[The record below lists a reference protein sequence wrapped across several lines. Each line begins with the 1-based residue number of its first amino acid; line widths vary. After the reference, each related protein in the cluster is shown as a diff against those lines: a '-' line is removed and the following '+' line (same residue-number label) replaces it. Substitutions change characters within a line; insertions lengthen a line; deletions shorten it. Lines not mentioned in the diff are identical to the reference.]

1 MSLCPISGK
10 ACEGNGATPV
20 GSFVRPCPKMKGA
33 LWVHVL
39 DDEGNNIRNVD
50 ALKDD
55 GSDKPTDGNG
65 LSTYDPLDEGNYT
78 AGIAKL
84 NPSLT
89 KLYMPP
95 QTSSQKVF
103 VADGQ
108 ITYVAFELKRKARL
122 KVLVHKVGDLGK
134 VFGKA
139 PVKLTEGPETP
150 DGQTVDDSGTHN
162 FTPDQAARLT
172 LGKYKL
178 KAELSP
184 TDAEN
189 YQIVHDYGTSLKDI
203 ELQSNDDVTFP
214 VEVEPKNL
222 ATPKIEVEYKAV
234 LLERKLSQHQDNS
247 EQDKIFAM
255 PTRVDLS
262 FTEMDASQP
271 DQPYGGTHHYDK
283 GGVFTCAGNVEIF
296 LDPECKNKL
305 GSDGKLTKEQLATG
319 KKFPVYLRGKDSAGK
334 FTAKLQLNDPSDR
347 FIKLGKNPAEVPM
360 GVVELKMT
368 LHQHDKTEIDKLA
381 VHPDVDPIAT
391 YFAELKNLNLPDQKV
406 MDDGPKVKPGRYLHM
421 QASGSVNNGR
431 AKLVVPKYTDDHWP
445 DGTDGYEVII
455 RATNASGGVA
465 IHGKEWDND
474 QKSPAKLTVAELK
487 ADEHVF
493 WVQGQAVTDTAMAVR
508 LDIGLQRASVTGD
521 PHTQDYEIKRN
532 GDWAR
537 FTVVRIDQVK
547 LEVTTPGGKPVVLAN
562 NKFYINTDA
571 DPDGRTL
578 KTKGGDREIK
588 VTAKL
593 SKELKDVTIHFMLVA
608 EKGNRDNTNIPAGWE
623 FEKLKKILKQTD
635 KPDREKLLHFFA
647 KTDDKGVATVD
658 TLILSCIGGDKFK
671 LGAYIDQDPHLAKYV
686 DEAPNPNESIS
697 ERKPTLSSDW
707 IQVWRRIQYQYD
719 AMGRDGGGDY
729 TNRKDEGGF
738 TGEYAAAF
746 IEMESVGDGVP
757 AHRRVLGGDQV
768 QTWAAAQSSIALGT
782 ARYTYMA
789 LIDSVGGTPV
799 QQETITLGPSLG
811 GGTVNFPLVN
821 YTIDNSDQALWL
833 ASAQICEHDGTNW
846 SAWAPLAGNLLQMT
860 TQANDFNLAAD
871 LSGKD
876 ATKWYQVNVT
886 IKKYTSISG
895 LSSGNVSLVDMRY
908 KERWFIAQVQAM
920 ALNTLLHE
928 VGHYLGLGAKKI
940 ANEANGTNPL
950 WYDTPGVGNHCKYN
964 GKTPGVDQTG
974 DCVMWH
980 SGSTVISFC
989 PTCKKA
995 LGARKLFD
1003 LSGGGGWFS
1012 SADF

>member
-1 MSLCPISGK
+1 MSLCPISGR
-10 ACEGNGATPV
+10 ACEGNASTPV
-20 GSFVRPCPKMKGA
+20 GAIAKPCPKSKGA
-33 LWVHVL
+33 LWIHVL
-39 DDEGNNIRNVD
+39 DDAGNNVREVD
-50 ALKDD
+50 ALKDG
-55 GSDKPTDGNG
+55 GSDKPTDTNG
-65 LSTYDPLDEGNYT
+65 LSTYDPLDEGNYI
-78 AGIAKL
+78 AGLAKL
-84 NPSLT
+84 SVKLA

-95 QTSSQKVF
+95 ETTSQKVF

-108 ITYVAFELKRKARL
+108 ITYVGFELKREARL
-122 KVLVHKVGDLGK
+122 KVLVHKVGDTGK

-150 DGQTVDDSGTHN
+150 DGQTVDDKGIHD
-162 FTPDQAARLT
+162 FTPDEAARLT

-178 KAELSP
+178 KAELSG

-189 YQIVHDYGTSLKDI
+189 YQIVHDYAAELKSI
-203 ELQSNDDVTFP
+203 EINANDDVTFP

-222 ATPKIEVEYKAV
+222 ATPKIEVEYKVV

-247 EQDKIFAM
+247 EQDKIYAM

-271 DQPYGGTHHYDK
+271 DQPYGGSHHYDK

-296 LDPECKNKL
+296 LDAECKTPL
-305 GSDGKLTKEQLATG
+305 GSDGKLTKDQLAAD
-319 KKFPVYLRGKDSAGK
+319 KKFSVYLRGKDSAGK

-391 YFAELKNLNLPDQKV
+391 YFAELKNLALPDQKA
-406 MDDGPKVKPGRYLHM
+406 MDDGPKVKPGRFLHV

-431 AKLVVPKYTDDHWP
+431 AKLVVAKYTDDHWP

-455 RATNASGGVA
+455 QATNASGGVA

-487 ADEHVF
+487 AEEHVF
-493 WVQGQAVTDTAMAVR
+493 WVQGQAVTDTTMAVR

-521 PHTQDYEIKRN
+521 PHTSDFEIKRN

-537 FTVVRIDQVK
+537 FTVVRIDEVK
-547 LEVTTPGGKPVVLAN
+547 LEVTTPGTKPVVMASG
-562 NKFYINTDA
+562 KFYINTDA
-571 DPDGRTL
+571 DPAGRTL
-578 KTKGGDREIK
+578 KTKSGDREIK

-593 SKELKDVTIHFMLVA
+593 SKELKGVTIHFMLVA
-608 EKGNRDNTNIPAGWE
+608 EKTNRDNTNVPAGWE
-623 FEKLKKILKQTD
+623 FEKLKKVLKHTD
-635 KPDREKLLHFFA
+635 KPDREKLLHFSA
-647 KTDDKGVATVD
+647 TTDDKGVATVD

-671 LGAYIDQDPHLAKYV
+671 IGAYIDQDPHLAKYI
-686 DEAPNPNESIS
+686 DEAPSPNADIS
-697 ERKPTLSSDW
+697 ARKPTLASDW

-719 AMGRDGGGDY
+719 AMARDGGGDY
-729 TNRKDEGGF
+729 SNRKDEGGF
-738 TGEYAAAF
+738 TGQYAAAF
-746 IEMESVGDGVP
+746 IEMESVGNGTP
-757 AHRRVLGGDQV
+757 AHRRVLGDDQV
-768 QTWAAAQSSIALGT
+768 QTWAAGQSSIALGT

-789 LIDSVGGTPV
+789 LIDSVGGGGP
-799 QQETITLGPSLG
+799 QQETVIVGPSLG
-811 GGTVNFPLVN
+811 GGTVNFLLN
-821 YTIDNSDQALWL
+821 GYTIDNSDQARWL
-833 ASAQICEHDGTNW
+833 ASAQICEYDGSNW
-846 SAWAPLAGNLLQMT
+846 GPYAPVAGNLLQMT
-860 TQANDFNLAAD
+860 TQGNDFNLAVD
-871 LSGKD
+871 LSSKD
-876 ATKWYQVNVT
+876 PAKWYQVDVT
-886 IKKYTSISG
+886 IIKYTSISG

-908 KERWFIAQVQAM
+908 KERFFSAQATSM

-964 GKTPGVDQTG
+964 NKVPGTDQTG

-980 SGSTVISFC
+980 SGSSITTFC
-989 PTCKKA
+989 PTCNKA
-995 LGARKLFD
+995 LRARKLYD